1 MMQRNHQFNNLKLGI
16 KLSLIT
22 NAQYRYEG
30 ILAGINLID
39 NTIIL
44 KNVKFFG
51 YENRLPPHNNN
62 NNDKENHDPNHDPD
76 QQNNKIP
83 IIGTI
88 FDSITFW
95 ISSIHQIYP
104 LNPMKSVNKSELNNK
119 TMIKTNSSIRSHKEK
134 RRQHTSLCYTPR
146 DQRHLMGISSFKNK
160 STTRDLLNVNS
171 CRDSS
176 NQRTVHQSRILD
188 SYFRRSRNV
197 RPLLKQRNYMPM
209 FQVVPHPGNF
219 YKFGYPLT
227 VQNPPFRIL
236 NNSIPPKFGHLGLR
250 YFNNKQNRPMRIPN
264 SGYRQH
270 IQSSVNPYG
279 MYVYLS
285 PEMATT
291 MQQRSTNFMT
301 PRFRGTRR
309 RVTEKKSTRNNRKV
323 LSEEIDCT
331 KPYDF
336 EMANAELEAELAK
349 MNLNTDEDSV
359 NQENSEVDQTVCERP
374 IPSTAANNA
383 SRLQTNPNTLSGESP
398 SGVVSSTTANSTNVL
413 ISENK
418 RSSES
423 KETLSKGEYYVR
435 EKCFYDQISRSDGR
449 PRGLTDPQ
457 SGRRKYK
464 KLTSSHYDIGLSTP
478 GKKSNANGT
487 MTRII
492 RASSS
497 KRERLLN
504 FETFGPMAT
513 RRLYWPQR
521 KSSSVPRNLLVS
533 ASA

>member
-1 MMQRNHQFNNLKLGI
+1 MNKINNQLNYLKLGI
-16 KLSLIT
+16 QLSIIT
-22 NAQYRYEG
+22 KAQYRYEG

-39 NTIIL
+39 NTLIL

-51 YENRLPPHNNN
+51 YENRIPQT
-62 NNDKENHDPNHDPD
+62 NDHHDHDHDDDLNHK
-76 QQNNKIP
+76 NKIP

-95 ISSIHQIYP
+95 ISSIDQIYP
-104 LNPMKSVNKSELNNK
+104 LNQIKLSNNK
-119 TMIKTNSSIRSHKEK
+119 TIIQTNLSIRSNQERRKQYTHSCYAPRDK
-134 RRQHTSLCYTPR
+134 RR
-146 DQRHLMGISSFKNK
+146 LMGISSFRN
-160 STTRDLLNVNS
+160 TG
-171 CRDSS
+171 DSS
-176 NQRTVHQSRILD
+176 ILNSRKDPSNQPTIHQPRIMD
-188 SYFRRSRNV
+188 SYSRRNRNV
-197 RPLLKQRNYMPM
+197 RPLPKQRDYMPM
-209 FQVVPHPGNF
+209 FPVVPHPGNF

-227 VQNPPFRIL
+227 IQNPPFRL
-236 NNSIPPKFGHLGLR
+236 MSNSIPSKFGHLGLR
-250 YFNNKQNRPMRIPN
+250 YFNKKQNRPMRIPN
-264 SGYRQH
+264 SSYRQH

-279 MYVYLS
+279 VYVYLS

-291 MQQRSTNFMT
+291 MQQRSTNFMA

-309 RVTEKKSTRNNRKV
+309 RVTGRKSARSNPKV
-323 LSEEIDCT
+323 RSREIDCT

-359 NQENSEVDQTVCERP
+359 SRENSEVDQTVSERP
-374 IPSTAANNA
+374 ILSTAANNA

-398 SGVVSSTTANSTNVL
+398 SGLVSSTTANSTNVL

-449 PRGLTDPQ
+449 PKCPTDLHG
-457 SGRRKYK
+457 GRRKYNK
-464 KLTSSHYDIGLSTP
+464 STNSHYDISLSTP
-478 GKKSNANGT
+478 GRTSNTNNT
-487 MTRII
+487 MSRIT
-492 RASSS
+492 RASSF

-504 FETFGPMAT
+504 FETFGPMAA
-513 RRLYWPQR
+513 RRLYWSQR
-521 KSSSVPRNLLVS
+521 KSSHCPRHLLVS